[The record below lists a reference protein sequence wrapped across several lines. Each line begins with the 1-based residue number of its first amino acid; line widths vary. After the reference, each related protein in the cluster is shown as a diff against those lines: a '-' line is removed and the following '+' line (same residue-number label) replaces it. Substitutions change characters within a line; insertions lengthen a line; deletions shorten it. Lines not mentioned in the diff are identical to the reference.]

1 MVVRRAA
8 YGWLVLLVLVLT
20 SITLLPRWV
29 AGPPAPTVAEMDHG
43 NVATTA
49 AGVYDGRTQ
58 HRTPD
63 GGSGATVTVAAVV
76 RDRSSPIAARAA
88 VVAAP
93 LFAAEGLTGVPRA
106 PMDRAL
112 ARLDGLRV
120 GDKRV
125 VQSVDAFGSRAGS
138 TFRGRGPTASSDLDL
153 LLRTDPALM
162 SSRSGPWIDDV
173 LGKISKDFEAEAGFP
188 LSLHRPGLPD
198 VFASSLKGTPLVRVF
213 DRVG

>member
-1 MVVRRAA
+1 MASA
-8 YGWLVLLVLVLT
+8 LLVAFTVVLAL
-20 SITLLPRWV
+20 LLPAAPASGAALPV
-29 AGPPAPTVAEMDHG
+29 AQTRVEVSALAAPDVVGVHEC
-43 NVATTA
+43 TTA
-49 AGVYDGRTQ
+49 GQRPVR
-58 HRTPD
+58 
-63 GGSGATVTVAAVV
+63 GSSQPQVAAGSCV
-76 RDRSSPIAARAA
+76 
-88 VVAAP
+88 
-93 LFAAEGLTGVPRA
+93 AAEGLTGVPRA

-153 LLRTDPALM
+153 LLRTNPALM

-198 VFASSLKGTPLVRVF
+198 VFESSLKGTPLVRVF